1 MIKSKIYQVL
11 AGLST
16 KDLNRFERF
25 HTSPYHNSNQRVS
38 TLLNHL
44 LQAIRTKQAPLP
56 KKEMGTLIW
65 SDKNYED
72 RKIRKLCNE
81 SLQLFESFVAI
92 EFFQRDRALEATTRL
107 KALQEAN
114 LTELYKSNVKKART
128 MLERQADRAGDLFYH
143 QYQLEQSLY
152 DMQEGSVQRF
162 DQINLDRILDHLD
175 TFYVTEKLRFYC
187 EILSRKSF
195 ATHQYRNLLID
206 EVLLLVKQE
215 DFSETPVVSIYHQII
230 LTHLEPNVEDHYF
243 LLRHQLEEHGADL
256 PKAEMSQV
264 YQAALNYCNRQI
276 NNGKFY
282 FLNESFALYKQFL
295 QRELIFENG
304 YITHW
309 TFKNVVV
316 LALRLK
322 EFDWAK
328 RFIHK
333 YGQYIHETHRE
344 NAITYN
350 LAQLYFY
357 QKEYTAVLTQLQA
370 VQYKDVTYNLGSKAM
385 LFATYYE
392 LNEWEALHSLAA
404 SFRLYIN
411 RRKATI
417 SEKRRLSYTNFINFT
432 LKLSKIIS
440 GDQGAIEK
448 LWDTIGKTSS
458 IASESWLKEK
468 VIQKKE
474 NARSSAN

>member
-1 MIKSKIYQVL
+1 MIKSRIYQVL
-11 AGLST
+11 VGLST
-16 KDLNRFERF
+16 KDLKRFERF
-25 HTSPYHNSNQRVS
+25 YSSPYHNSSERVS
-38 TLLNHL
+38 DLLTLLSSAL
-44 LQAIRTKQAPLP
+44 RQKAAPPDKTKLWA
-56 KKEMGTLIW
+56 EMI
-65 SDKNYED
+65 SDKPYQD
-72 RKIRKLCNE
+72 STMRKLCNE
-81 SLQLFESFVAI
+81 ALQLFESFVAI
-92 EFFQRDRALEATTRL
+92 EFFQKDKALQATTRL
-107 KALQEAN
+107 KALKESN
-114 LTELYKSNVKKART
+114 LSELYKSNVKKART
-128 MLERQADRAGDLFYH
+128 MLERQTDRAGDLFYH

-162 DQINLDRILDHLD
+162 DQINLDRILGHLD

-195 ATHQYRNLLID
+195 TKHQYGNLLVEEILD
-206 EVLLLVKQE
+206 LVQKG
-215 DFSETPVVSIYHQII
+215 DFSDTPVVSIYHQII
-230 LTHLEPNVEDHYF
+230 LTHLEPDQENHYF
-243 LLRHQLEEHGADL
+243 VLRNLLEQHGADL

-282 FLNESFALYKQFL
+282 FLDESFALYKQFL
-295 QRELIFENG
+295 KRELIFENG

-322 EFDWAK
+322 EYDWAK

-333 YGQYIHETHRE
+333 YGQYIHESYRD

-357 QKEYTAVLTQLQA
+357 QKKYTDVLTQLQA

-392 LNEWEALHSLAA
+392 LAEWDALHSLAA

-411 RRKATI
+411 RRKQTI
-417 SEKRRLSYTNFINFT
+417 SEKRRSSYIHFINFT
-432 LKLSKIIS
+432 LKLSKIRS
-440 GDQGAIEK
+440 GDLDAIDK
-448 LWDTIGKTSS
+448 LSSTINQTSS

-468 VIQKKE
+468 VMQKKQ
-474 NARSSAN
+474 AVPI